1 MCEAQRAVG
10 LVRKD
15 LDGHSGA
22 DIGKLAERHGYRM
35 VWTVFLDTGPLASA
49 LIVVSTVYE
58 HNASAVVVPS
68 FAHVDAYRDAVT
80 DVAVLITPMRLY
92 PRGFDWP
99 TTAPEPGRD
108 GR

>member
-1 MCEAQRAVG
+1 MDEAQRAVG

-15 LDGHSGA
+15 LDGHSGT
-22 DIGKLAERHGYRM
+22 DIGTLAERHGYRM
-35 VWTVFLDTGPLASA
+35 VWTVFLDTEPLASA

-68 FAHVDAYRDAVT
+68 FAHVDAFRDAVT

-92 PRGFDWP
+92 PRGFHWP
-99 TTAPEPGRD
+99 TTALEPGRD